1 MGRRPDLSAELVDAA
16 REVAKKTKDARELRQ
31 AMSVVLSGLHS
42 KSKVRENPN
51 NLVKTH
57 INIY

>member
-31 AMSVVLSGLHS
+31 AMSVVLS
-42 KSKVRENPN
+42 
-51 NLVKTH
+51 
-57 INIY
+57 